1 MRHLTLLT
9 LVSAFAFPAVLA
21 AQDDLIINAMSAGPL
36 SITFDARI
44 TQWDGTV
51 IREGSNGWTCLPD
64 RSDTPGNDPWCVDD
78 TWLGFL
84 DALVN
89 GNEPDYNTIGIAY
102 MLMGDTPVS
111 NTDPA
116 ATSKTTDA
124 DWVVDLRA
132 HLMMLIPSKQAVE
145 DISTDPYNGGPWM
158 MWPDTPYAHLMIPID
173 SFGKP

>member
-1 MRHLTLLT
+1 MRRLTLLA
-9 LVSAFAFPAVLA
+9 LASAFAFPTLLA
-21 AQDDLIINAMSAGPL
+21 AQDNMVINAMSAGPL
-36 SITFDARI
+36 SISFDASIR
-44 TQWDGTV
+44 TWGGKV
-51 IREGSNGWTCLPD
+51 IREGSNSWTCIPD
-64 RSDTPGNDPWCVDD
+64 RQDTPGNDPWCVDE
-78 TWLGFL
+78 TWVGFI

-89 GNEPDYNTIGIAY
+89 GTAPSYDRVGIAY

-124 DWVVDLRA
+124 DWVVELRA
-132 HLMMLIPSKQAVE
+132 HLMMLIPDKQALE
-145 DISTDPYNGGPWM
+145 GMSTDPYNGGPWI